1 MKVPCKLCAVEI
13 MAFTAEQNNGV
24 CMKCLRQQDAQI
36 FLTREKE
43 LRSNLPKYEPEIIHK
58 DNATIQ
64 SFTASEIHFENTEDE
79 DGESLL
85 EVFLSDLADDGQ
97 TNIHCLILNIQ
108 DSETVYSEWN
118 DQRNARWSE
127 HIKNVELINDCLSLS
142 FKEGREVHSGRISY
156 SADCDIFNI
165 DNSSVMINIIE
176 VKLNIIG
183 PELEKLKKALT
194 NKD

>member
-1 MKVPCKLCAVEI
+1 MFKTTRRSNLS
-13 MAFTAEQNNGV
+13 
-24 CMKCLRQQDAQI
+24 

-142 FKEGREVHSGRISY
+142 FKEGREVL
-156 SADCDIFNI
+156 CWF
-165 DNSSVMINIIE
+165 SVNWTIKFSLL
-176 VKLNIIG
+176 VDFHQQFT
-183 PELEKLKKALT
+183 LT
-194 NKD
+194 LRPDFARTLQA